1 MEPKSCGR
9 IKCVEKEKM
18 EKMVVKVKCQ
28 VIHQAERAERLFS
41 RKQRVEE
48 MGVSDLRCSL
58 R

>member
-9 IKCVEKEKM
+9 IKWVEKEEM

-28 VIHQAERAERLFS
+28 VIHRAERAEVFL

-48 MGVSDLRCSL
+48 MGVSELRCSL